1 MKLCPVCQRGYPD
14 AVGICAEDGAALG
27 RYDLR
32 AALRERRRRVG
43 REMFAPLVVEGL
55 PARLGREAAAAG
67 AEFRRHP
74 RQFVRGMLCG
84 DADPVYRRSFRRSA
98 ACALIA
104 VNACLSALILVAGV
118 FRSAANESDSQTRR
132 NESSREEMFRHVAN
146 LSRDRKAQRRERG
159 RGGRVGGSQDTRE
172 RGQGG
177 GGGGN
182 RETLP
187 AQQGGPALPS
197 LMPQL
202 IPPRLDTSHL
212 ERPSLTY
219 PMTIVAD
226 PRALPP
232 PVQLVGD
239 PDGVIASNSSGQGEN
254 GGMGRGRDGGLGAGA
269 GGGFRFGYLG
279 NTGGQSFRPGGGPSK
294 GPGNGDDIPWA
305 SERIKPQILYKEK
318 ARYTEDAR
326 VKQVQGA
333 VVLRATFSADG
344 RITDIFVVR
353 GLPEGLTE
361 MAIEAAQRI
370 RFRPAIRDGVP
381 VSVRAS
387 LEYNFVLY

>member
-14 AVGICAEDGAALG
+14 AVEICAEDGAALG

-43 REMFAPLVVEGL
+43 REMFAPLEVEGL

-74 RQFVRGMLCG
+74 CQFMREVLRG
-84 DADPVYRRSFRRSA
+84 DDDPVYRRSFRRSA

-104 VNACLSALILVAGV
+104 VNACLSGLILFVGV
-118 FRSAANESDSQTRR
+118 FKPASAEADPPPVAKNNTGSGLLRIVARVNLAAAPRR
-132 NESSREEMFRHVAN
+132 Q
-146 LSRDRKAQRRERG
+146 DRG
-159 RGGRVGGSQDTRE
+159 RQGRVGGSQASRE

-197 LMPQL
+197 LMPQI

-219 PMTIVAD
+219 PMTIVAEA
-226 PRALPP
+226 RALPP
-232 PVQLVGD
+232 PVQPAGD
-239 PDGVIASNSSGQGEN
+239 PDGVIASNSRGQGEN
-254 GGMGRGRDGGLGAGA
+254 GGMGRGRDGGLGAGV
-269 GGGFRFGYLG
+269 GGGFRIGYFG
-279 NTGGQSFRPGGGPSK
+279 NTGGHSFRSGGGPPM

-305 SERIKPQILYKEK
+305 SERVKPRILYKEK

-370 RFRPAIRDGVP
+370 RFRPAIRDGAP